1 MSSKEYIKQSF
12 TQNYKTKIKAELNK
26 RNKAENILKLQKK
39 TQHVNSLKKIK
50 ISRSIIAISLKEK
63 KEDKNNKN
71 KIKIKVSNSNKKF
84 SIANMT
90 NSKKQISYRNNDF
103 LSNKQNPY
111 QSAYVLT
118 KSNLEK
124 NSFNKIIKSIKLGLN
139 NKKKNNINNFKPNS
153 IMNDYHKSVNTIS
166 NTIKKNKKGHTN
178 SINLVTDY
186 NSNHIKVKNNNNNK
200 ITDAINQVSEDQKDI
215 QLNSQRNCSYNNN
228 FLFKLSSLKV
238 KTEQEKEKEKDKN
251 IIENYTNEKPNN
263 NINGKF
269 NLSLTEIN
277 NQNDKYSMAA
287 IKQKIAQKKKD
298 GLNRN
303 YNININNN
311 NILNKSMNQRRLII
325 QKMNLIKNKKE
336 NLNKLKKNDFEK
348 EKRRINLSCSNNLRN
363 INKSLRLSNEELTFQ
378 KNINNI
384 SINDNKKNINT
395 NDNKN
400 NFNTNDINNINNNE
414 NNNISTSSLLLDNQ
428 NNENIFNGK
437 IENYHMSKEL
447 GKGSYA
453 SVKLA
458 THILTKNKYAI
469 KIYTK
474 CSLLNK
480 QKKNTVKNEINI
492 LKQLDHVNIMK
503 LYEVIDTEKYLYL
516 VLEYIK
522 GCSLLDLIKKEHD
535 HTLKE
540 KRAINIFY
548 QVVQGIAYCHSKNIC
563 HRDIKLENI
572 LVKNNDEVKII
583 DFGFAIK
590 NDTNTYSKLLC
601 GTPSYMSPEIV
612 NKKKYIAQYSEVWT
626 LGVLLFVM
634 LYGRFPF
641 KGKNEEDLFMKIK
654 EGDLCLPEDKF
665 ISSKVKKL
673 LEKILVVDPK
683 RRPTAQDIDNYLRLY
698 VL

>member
-1 MSSKEYIKQSF
+1 MSSKEFIKQSF
-12 TQNYKTKIKAELNK
+12 TQNYKTKFKPELSK
-26 RNKAENILKLQKK
+26 RTKVESLTKLPKK
-39 TQHVNSLKKIK
+39 SQHVNSLKKMK
-50 ISRSIIAISLKEK
+50 INRSIMAISLKEK
-63 KEDKNNKN
+63 NDKNNNNKN
-71 KIKIKVSNSNKKF
+71 NKIKVSISNQKF
-84 SIANMT
+84 SIANIM
-90 NSKKQISYRNNDF
+90 NSQRQISYRKNEF
-103 LSNKQNPY
+103 QSNIKNPY
-111 QSAYVLT
+111 QSVYVMN

-124 NSFNKIIKSIKLGLN
+124 NSLNKIIRSIKLGLN
-139 NKKKNNINNFKPNS
+139 AKKKNNINNFKPNS
-153 IMNDYHKSVNTIS
+153 ILNDYHKSVNTIS
-166 NTIKKNKKGHTN
+166 NVNTNKKTKKGHN
-178 SINLVTDY
+178 KSINLVTDY
-186 NSNHIKVKNNNNNK
+186 NNNHIKIKNSINNNNK
-200 ITDAINQVSEDQKDI
+200 ISDSNNRVSVDQRDI
-215 QLNSQRNCSYNNN
+215 RLNTQKNCSYNNSM
-228 FLFKLSSLKV
+228 FKLNSLKV
-238 KTEQEKEKEKDKN
+238 KVDKEKEKDKN
-251 IIENYTNEKPNN
+251 ENYTSEKQNSV
-263 NINGKF
+263 NGKY
-269 NLSLTEIN
+269 NLSLIETK
-277 NQNDKYSMAA
+277 NQNDNQSLAG
-287 IKQKIAQKKKD
+287 IKEPNKKN
-298 GLNRN
+298 GLNNN
-303 YNININNN
+303 YNTNYNKMYNSNMNNN
-311 NILNKSMNQRRLII
+311 RLIF

-336 NLNKLKKNDFEK
+336 FLNKLSKKEFDK
-348 EKRRINLSCSNNLRN
+348 EKKRMNLSCTNNLRN

-378 KNINNI
+378 KNNN
-384 SINDNKKNINT
+384 NINT
-395 NDNKN
+395 NDNNYVKN
-400 NFNTNDINNINNNE
+400 N
-414 NNNISTSSLLLDNQ
+414 NNNISTSSSMSENQKEDN
-428 NNENIFNGK
+428 NIFNGK
-437 IENYHMSKEL
+437 IENYHMTKVL

-458 THILTKNKYAI
+458 THILTKDKYAI

-522 GCSLLDLIKKEHD
+522 GCSLLDLIKKQRD

-540 KRAINIFY
+540 KRAINIFH

-572 LVKNNDEVKII
+572 LIKNNDEVKII
-583 DFGFAIK
+583 DFGFGIK
-590 NDTNTYSKLLC
+590 NDINTYNKLLC

-641 KGKNEEDLFMKIK
+641 KGKNEKDLFMKIK

-683 RRPTAQDIDNYLRLY
+683 KRPTAQDIDNYLKLY